1 MRPFFVSVRWKIL
14 LPLLVSLLITHISI
28 FWYADY
34 SLVSQ
39 YESARH
45 ELNTRNLKALD
56 GSLTTSYLKQLELAQ
71 TIALVVDQE
80 PGSSHL
86 SLVQKMMD
94 RRFPYFESMGMLE
107 NAALY
112 TTQGKMLF
120 RWGDVDYK
128 LDNLV
133 GSALQYEYPVRQLQ
147 CVKLCRRQLAIPLL
161 NEGHVSGVLVVG
173 RAIHDMV
180 VDFKQL
186 TGVDIGVAKFS
197 QDNWQD
203 VSAWSMDFSQLTQR
217 NRNLQVLNALSEKEP
232 DFHFDELYQLE
243 AFDQKY
249 EVFLT
254 SPGRFDSD
262 DSIWVLI
269 ADATERFDALETYR
283 RILGVSLLIS
293 FLGLSIVAYVL
304 SVRVRQ
310 RALAIQEVGSG
321 VYQGEQN
328 EMFADEFNLATAS
341 LADLKLQVS
350 QLSSEERVLDDRLEK
365 ALHALNLE
373 RELISALF
381 DTSKSIL
388 LIQNMDGMI
397 LSGNACA
404 ESIFG
409 SRINDQELAFSSLF
423 SDDPLSRQAEDSLQ
437 RLYMGLQ
444 RMSRFDT
451 KSHDEHGS
459 LHYLTWINTAIDTS
473 HDVSIVVSLAIDVT
487 DKKKAEERLAW
498 LAFTDPVSALENRD
512 MFLDKLPQAMD
523 KVVQDGRILA
533 MLCLDIDDF
542 ETLQKQYNH
551 VDQETLLNGVTS
563 RIHSCLR
570 DDDMLARF
578 SDDLYMI
585 VLRGM
590 KDHKN
595 AELVA
600 QKLIQA
606 FKEPFLVNEE
616 TIYLAINIGVSYFPD
631 HADDVAGFVNAAES
645 AMFLSRQSSKNHYLV
660 FSPGVEE
667 RLQTPELETLTSVL
681 QRGLL
686 DVSYQPVIDM
696 RNGRVLGATAGLCW
710 KEATPSGDERLRTF
724 YEDTSNHSRMNEF
737 LINESLS
744 HFSEWRFDHH
754 RALQLFLPVR
764 VRSSQVNELFE
775 QIQTA
780 LVQYKTLMGLV
791 VIEFQSDDVL
801 RAEAGSEDL
810 MQRLKDLG
818 VQVAINTNDKV
829 RPALYLAHTLPH
841 DYIKLPI
848 HAMLDSDEENKALI
862 KSVVRISKELQID
875 CIAHGIQTADQTA
888 RLLNGGCAFGVG
900 RYYASPMRE
909 SEFIG
914 FIENVEM
921 LEWPKS

>member
-14 LPLLVSLLITHISI
+14 LPLLVSLIITHAGI
-28 FWYADY
+28 FLYADY

-56 GSLTTSYLKQLELAQ
+56 GSLTASFLKQLELAQ

-80 PGSSHL
+80 PGTSHL
-86 SLVQKMMD
+86 SLVQSLMD

-112 TTQGKMLF
+112 SPQGKMLF
-120 RWGDVDYK
+120 RWGDLDYK

-133 GSALQYEYPVRQLQ
+133 SSALQYEYPVRKMQ
-147 CVKLCRRQLAIPLL
+147 CLALCLRELAIPLL
-161 NEGHVSGVLVVG
+161 SEGRVSGVLVVG

-217 NRNLQVLNALSEKEP
+217 NRNLQILNALSEVVP
-232 DFHFDELYQLE
+232 DFHFDKLYQLE

-269 ADATERFDALETYR
+269 ADATERFEALATYR
-283 RILGVSLLIS
+283 SILGISLLIS
-293 FLGLSIVAYVL
+293 FVGLSIVAYVL

-310 RALAIQEVGSG
+310 RALAMQDAGNG
-321 VYQGEQN
+321 VYQTN
-328 EMFADEFNLATAS
+328 KKEMFADEFNLATAS
-341 LADLKLQVS
+341 LADLKMQVS
-350 QLSSEERVLDDRLEK
+350 QLSSEERLLDDRLEK
-365 ALHALNLE
+365 ALHALNIE

-397 LSGNACA
+397 LSGNTCA

-409 SRINDQELAFSSLF
+409 NRINGQELTFTELF
-423 SDDPLSRQAEDSLQ
+423 FDDPISRQAEDSLQ

-444 RMSRFDT
+444 RMSRFDSKT
-451 KSHDEHGS
+451 HDEHGS
-459 LHYLTWINTAIDTS
+459 QHYLTWINTAIETS
-473 HDVSIVVSLAIDVT
+473 HEVSIIVSLAIDVT

-498 LAFTDPVSALENRD
+498 LAFTDPVSALANRD
-512 MFLDKLPQAMD
+512 MFLDKLPIAMD
-523 KVVQDGRILA
+523 KVVKEGRVLA
-533 MLCLDIDDF
+533 MLCIDVDNF
-542 ETLQKQYNH
+542 EKVQNQYSS
-551 VDQETLLNGVTS
+551 VDQEALLNS
-563 RIHSCLR
+563 IMARITRCLR

-578 SDDLYMI
+578 SDDLYMV
-585 VLRGM
+585 VLKGL
-590 KDHKN
+590 KDHHN
-595 AELVA
+595 AEIVA

-606 FKEPFLVNEE
+606 FKEPYLVNDES
-616 TIYLAINIGVSYFPD
+616 IYLAINIGLSYFPD

-645 AMFLSRQSSKNHYLV
+645 AMFQSRQRTKNSYLV
-660 FSPGVEE
+660 FAPIADSHLLSTEHD
-667 RLQTPELETLTSVL
+667 TFTSVL
-681 QRGLL
+681 QKNQLG
-686 DVSYQPVIDM
+686 VSFQPVIDM
-696 RNGRVLGATAGLCW
+696 RNGRILGATAGLCW
-710 KEATPSGDERLRTF
+710 KDVPSEDERLQTF
-724 YEDTSNHSRMNEF
+724 YDDKGNHSRINEF
-737 LINESLS
+737 LIKESLS
-744 HFSEWRFDHH
+744 YFSGWRFDHH

-764 VRSSQVNELFE
+764 VRSSQVNELYN
-775 QIQTA
+775 QIKTA
-780 LVQYKTLMGLV
+780 LLEHKPLMSLV
-791 VIEFQSDDVL
+791 VIEFQSEDVL
-801 RAEAGSEDL
+801 KAEAGSEDL

-818 VQVAINTNDKV
+818 VQVAFNTYDKV

-841 DYIKLPI
+841 DYIKLPT
-848 HAMLDSDEENKALI
+848 HALLDADEENKALI

-875 CIAHGIQTADQTA
+875 CIANGVQTAEQVS
-888 RLLNGGCAFGVG
+888 RLLDNGCTYGVG
-900 RYYASPMRE
+900 RYYAPPMKE
-909 SEFIG
+909 SEFIS
-914 FIENVEM
+914 FIKNIEV
-921 LEWPKS
+921 LEWPNSD